1 MYSTDD
7 QYDIHPDECI
17 ACGACEPECPV
28 NAIFAEDE
36 VPSQP
41 SQYQQDIQRST
52 SSARAAGRL

>member
-1 MYSTDD
+1 MYGTDD

-36 VPSQP
+36 VPSL
-41 SQYQQDIQRST
+41 YQQYIQRST